1 MAFYWKNSQPYIL
14 ATGSKPSYKGGS
26 HGNKNNLYGSSF
38 IFAIRRRVNLIN
50 YRLLRP
56 KRGVTKL
63 NRDLKKSRESGKP
76 NRVLIQ
82 QIGESVINP

>member
-38 IFAIRRRVNLIN
+38 VFAIRRRVNLIN

-76 NRVLIQ
+76 SQVLTQ
-82 QIGESVINP
+82 PMVESVIDS